1 MVSVTGSV
9 TWISH
14 SPSVIGMNPD
24 PRRQMNE
31 KHAHRNRRKGP
42 REAVRRLAG
51 RPRKMPLPFQGA
63 GQGDDSPALPAGAE
77 REPDRTETGQHEVGH
92 PVGGESARQGAL
104 PSRIIS
110 GSKEKRFPGSN
121 DQGQSGAELRPASR
135 NASRTS
141 RRGSACGP
149 TPFVCTPDTGAS
161 RSEGRCC
168 LRIPIGNAFRAGR

>member
-1 MVSVTGSV
+1 MKEIPLHQEMVSVTSSV

-77 REPDRTETGQHEVGH
+77 REPDRTETGQLEVGH

-110 GSKEKRFPGSN
+110 GSKEKVPGPSIHEVRIW
-121 DQGQSGAELRPASR
+121 ALP
-135 NASRTS
+135 
-141 RRGSACGP
+141 RRG
-149 TPFVCTPDTGAS
+149 
-161 RSEGRCC
+161 
-168 LRIPIGNAFRAGR
+168 